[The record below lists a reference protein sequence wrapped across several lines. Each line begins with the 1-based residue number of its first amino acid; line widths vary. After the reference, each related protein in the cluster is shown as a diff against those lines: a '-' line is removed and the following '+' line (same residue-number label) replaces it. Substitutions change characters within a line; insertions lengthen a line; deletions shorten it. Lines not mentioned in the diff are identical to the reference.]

1 MQANASGADLQPQLL
16 PVSSKKNNST
26 PLLHAKGPAQKRVR
40 EDTPSPAKDSPPP
53 ARETSGIDWHSRV
66 NTDTEWAKGQIGKA
80 AQGFKTDKIVSLAE
94 SVKDFIQVTLVS
106 ILVRQANTTSDLV
119 TEVFRLT
126 SENEK
131 LHPQINKQGEDI
143 DGVKRCKERVE
154 VKTSRKEMEE
164 RIKVAVTQVKISD
177 LDLGKEITDR
187 KEIITATKE
196 ALATKVRSDLRKEYE
211 DKIRHATFKVISS
224 KPFKSMVDNKE
235 VWTSPVLITI
245 QDRENRW
252 ALENVLRSSKVFPG
266 FHWPRE
272 MVDNVKIFRQAVKDM
287 GYSDNTHYIRI
298 RPEER
303 DGVWKIRADVKPKE
317 GAGSR
322 FISVAS
328 FDIPPLDESLK
339 KHVAGW
345 AKPTWVRK
353 AAAAATQPANEV
365 ETIDFTE
372 DDLIYNM

>member
-1 MQANASGADLQPQLL
+1 MQANVSGADLRPQLL
-16 PVSSKKNNST
+16 PVSTQKNNN
-26 PLLHAKGPAQKRVR
+26 PPILHAKGPASKRVR
-40 EDTPSPAKDSPPP
+40 EDTPSPAK
-53 ARETSGIDWHSRV
+53 ETTGIDWHGRV
-66 NTDTEWAKGQIGKA
+66 NKDTEWAKGQIGKA

-94 SVKDFIQVTLVS
+94 SVKDFMQVTLVS

-119 TEVFRLT
+119 TEVMRL
-126 SENEK
+126 SDENHK
-131 LHPQINKQGEDI
+131 LHQQINQQGEDI
-143 DGVKRCKERVE
+143 DGVKKCKERTE
-154 VKTSRKEMEE
+154 VKASRKEMED
-164 RIKVAVTQVKISD
+164 RIKVAVTQVKISN
-177 LDLGKEITDR
+177 LDLGKEITNR

-211 DKIRHATFKVISS
+211 DKIRHATFKEISS
-224 KPFKSMVDNKE
+224 KPFKNMIDNKE

-252 ALENVLRSSKVFPG
+252 ALENVLRSSKVYPG

-272 MVDNVKIFRQAVKDM
+272 MVDNVKIYRKVIKDM

-322 FISVAS
+322 FMSVAS
-328 FDIPPLDESLK
+328 FDIPPLDETLK

-353 AAAAATQPANEV
+353 TTTGAAAATAAAMDADEV
-365 ETIDFTE
+365 DFTE
-372 DDLIYNM
+372 DDVIYNM